1 LPSHGENRGSSPL
14 GSANDFRDL
23 VGATHT
29 NEDRCLLCAKHS
41 GHHQQCN
48 KDACDVW
55 TSTANRMMVCP
66 RECPHANAIHP
77 ARSILYERPT
87 DVPTNSPT
95 KRKLF
100 AVVRSRPYQGWQ
112 TVVTAPPPP
121 RNDHGRVAR
130 VLPPFSS
137 PAPHAADVSTLG
149 LAPIATAKAGRASI
163 AVCQRSSSEEAGL
176 PSGDES
182 DKGSAPKIETLL

>member
-1 LPSHGENRGSSPL
+1 
-14 GSANDFRDL
+14 
-23 VGATHT
+23 V
-29 NEDRCLLCAKHS
+29 HS
-41 GHHQQCN
+41 GRRSLDVPLCEAKERCGQQECT
-48 KDACDVW
+48 KDAFDVW
-55 TSTANRMMVCP
+55 TWTANPITVHR

-112 TVVTAPPPP
+112 TVVTAAPPP

-137 PAPHAADVSTLG
+137 PAPHAADVRHARLG
-149 LAPIATAKAGRASI
+149 TDRHRKGRPCI
-163 AVCQRSSSEEAGL
+163 DRSL
-176 PSGDES
+176 PA
-182 DKGSAPKIETLL
+182 DKGSARLKSRRCFDIDTSASNGTQLISPFSCRLS